1 MSIVKD
7 SLMEEQE
14 DQFDDFAGDEILD
27 EKDMTYSY
35 SPTFWQRIRSL
46 FFMFPGEKRA
56 EQYQRLRDLTD
67 AIEQFP
73 ETAVNY
79 LLRGELHIEMKQYDL
94 AQADL
99 EAALELAQAQ
109 FENERWGL
117 TAQSTMDRAEQG
129 LQRLMEL

>member
-14 DQFDDFAGDEILD
+14 ERLEDFSSDED
-27 EKDMTYSY
+27 VAEEENSY
-35 SPTFWQRIRSL
+35 SPTFWQKIRRL
-46 FFMFPGEKRA
+46 FFMFPGEKRS
-56 EQYQRLRDLTD
+56 EQYQRLRDLTE

-79 LLRGELHIEMKQYDL
+79 LLRGELHLDMKQYDL
-94 AQADL
+94 AQEDL
-99 EAALELAQAQ
+99 ETALELAQAQ

-117 TAQSTMDRAEQG
+117 TAQSTMDRAKQG
-129 LQRLMEL
+129 LQRLLEL